1 MALRIANEPSQR
13 LPQRLPIRRLLGFV
27 AVPMVTAALAA
38 LLLGLSPSSFDPW
51 DQHAV
56 AEMPAGPARAAAFV
70 RVWRIHIGSYL
81 GGALGLLL
89 AVALVRRRRAR
100 RIEAGDGR

>member
-1 MALRIANEPSQR
+1 MQSWRWSSRGCFGAR
-13 LPQRLPIRRLLGFV
+13 V
-27 AVPMVTAALAA
+27 AALM
-38 LLLGLSPSSFDPW
+38 LGASPVSFDPW

-56 AEMPAGPARAAAFV
+56 AEMLAGPARAAAFV

-89 AVALVRRRRAR
+89 AVALVRRRRAPR
-100 RIEAGDGR
+100 